1 MRVSCRSSPL
11 CLFLF
16 AHPPTLGRR
25 VCSTLFGPS
34 GLAFLPVHW
43 TRFGLRVRQESL
55 FSARALQ
62 SNEAALWL
70 YARVRAPPTSAAEG
84 CEDREIWKGSWTSA
98 GPRLR
103 WSLVRSFSVVMCA
116 RREREAAPMQ
126 SVCLRYKAN

>member
-1 MRVSCRSSPL
+1 MQLTDYRYL
-11 CLFLF
+11 
-16 AHPPTLGRR
+16 
-25 VCSTLFGPS
+25 
-34 GLAFLPVHW
+34 
-43 TRFGLRVRQESL
+43 L

-84 CEDREIWKGSWTSA
+84 CEDREICKGSWTSA

-116 RREREAAPMQ
+116 RREREAAEGGPELPLELPFEGRKSRGCGSRGRAMT
-126 SVCLRYKAN
+126 